1 MDPPHIQGTL
11 YSFYNTVASRIVGQ
25 VLGSCSQPCS
35 YSRQNL
41 FFDSSQP
48 SPFHPTTRCIAS
60 NKTIGF
66 RLTSWYRPRL
76 NDNGRVQLAVFEVLG
91 NLGNI
96 ISCANYMGYVV
107 PKDFPITECTPP
119 LPTPVDGSKS
129 VRYSVT
135 REPPTAPSKVE
146 TLTVHSSAAATFTPS
161 SLQDAVEST
170 LSGATLT
177 SSLPT
182 IPRPRLPSPS
192 SSVKLAVHTTST
204 TSHAYSSYSTDSG
217 PMNSIHV
224 ELKPQSRLPSPS
236 SSVKLAVHTTS
247 TTSHAYSSY
256 STDSGPMNSIHV
268 ELKPQ
273 SRLPSPSSSVKLAVH
288 TTSTTNRA
296 YSSYSGP
303 MNSLQVA
310 LKPVE
315 LFTNIQST
323 VTTIDYPKV
332 TIVHDDSSS
341 NRNGNIINIMVTLI
355 AVFVVLLLLLLLL
368 LCLLVSVLLFMR
380 KKAKKRLFQ
389 TGTGSTNP
397 SSRYIMLVMLC
408 KPNLVFF
415 PMHPWKII

>member
-1 MDPPHIQGTL
+1 MILCVMHSIMDPPHIQETL

-247 TTSHAYSSY
+247 TT
-256 STDSGPMNSIHV
+256 
-268 ELKPQ
+268 
-273 SRLPSPSSSVKLAVH
+273 
-288 TTSTTNRA
+288 NRA

-332 TIVHDDSSS
+332 TIVNHDASSS
-341 NRNGNIINIMVTLI
+341 NRNGNITNIMVTLI
-355 AVFVVLLLLLLLL
+355 AVFVVVLLLLLLL

-389 TGTGSTNP
+389 TGAGSTNP

>member
-1 MDPPHIQGTL
+1 MHSIMDPPHIQGTL

-76 NDNGRVQLAVFEVLG
+76 NDNGRVQLAVFEVFG

-96 ISCANYMGYVV
+96 ISCANYMGYIV
-107 PKDFPITECTPP
+107 PKDFPITECTPQ

-129 VRYSVT
+129 VRYLVT

-146 TLTVHSSAAATFTPS
+146 TLTEHSSAAATFTPS

-170 LSGATLT
+170 LSGTTLT
-177 SSLPT
+177 SLLPT

-204 TSHAYSSYSTDSG
+204 TSH
-217 PMNSIHV
+217 
-224 ELKPQSRLPSPS
+224 
-236 SSVKLAVHTTS
+236 
-247 TTSHAYSSY
+247 
-256 STDSGPMNSIHV
+256 
-268 ELKPQ
+268 
-273 SRLPSPSSSVKLAVH
+273 
-288 TTSTTNRA
+288 A

-332 TIVHDDSSS
+332 TIVNHDDSSS
-341 NRNGNIINIMVTLI
+341 NTNGNIINIMVTLI

-389 TGTGSTNP
+389 TGAGSANP
-397 SSRYIMLVMLC
+397 SSRYMVLVMLC
-408 KPNLVFF
+408 KPNLSSS
-415 PMHPWKII
+415 PCIHGR